1 PLRSRGGTH
10 AHARAQALARE
21 RRGVRVRTEVGTR
34 IDVSFVF
41 RRVRPELAL
50 RRFRQRRREAAH
62 EWWLC
67 RPQGGAVRGSD
78 GVRGYVECAGGGAAG
93 AQDLDVA
100 AAGCRGRAIGSPAQ
114 AGIEC
119 SGEVGPVPRDPA
131 GQARVGSRDQRGVGR
146 GQGVEDVWQLEAV
159 AGVLDARIGG
169 GGGAGGRGRAAGGG
183 GVPAAGG
190 GNPPRPRGGR
200 RV

>member
-1 PLRSRGGTH
+1 
-10 AHARAQALARE
+10 
-21 RRGVRVRTEVGTR
+21 
-34 IDVSFVF
+34 
-41 RRVRPELAL
+41 
-50 RRFRQRRREAAH
+50 
-62 EWWLC
+62 
-67 RPQGGAVRGSD
+67 
-78 GVRGYVECAGGGAAG
+78 

-169 GGGAGGRGRAAGGG
+169 GGGAGGRALAAGDGGLGGKGGVKPLGRGGRGDGGG
-183 GVPAAGG
+183 GGEKSPTQNGDGGPGGPHPRPGG
-190 GNPPRPRGGR
+190 GGG
-200 RV
+200 